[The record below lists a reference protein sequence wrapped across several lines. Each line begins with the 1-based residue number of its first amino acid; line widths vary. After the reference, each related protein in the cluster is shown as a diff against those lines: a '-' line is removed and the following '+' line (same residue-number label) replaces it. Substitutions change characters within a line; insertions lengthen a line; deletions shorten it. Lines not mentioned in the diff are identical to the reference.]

1 MTDSSVPADL
11 RERVEVTIRECQA
24 LGSDAQDMAA
34 AIFRT
39 IDEWQDEMRK
49 AHAEATLE
57 PAAAQSAAAQS
68 ASDPTDSDG

>member
-34 AIFRT
+34 AIFRA
-39 IDEWQDEMRK
+39 IDAWQDEMRK

-57 PAAAQSAAAQS
+57 PAAAQP
-68 ASDPTDSDG
+68 ASDPADSDG